1 MSARLWPFAFAA
13 LLALTEGC
21 KSGGGR
27 NVGEL
32 GSGGGIG
39 AAGANGTGGVP
50 GSAGA
55 GNEAGAGGVTGAGGA
70 ATGAGGATTSDG
82 GAAGSGG
89 ATAGDGGA
97 IDGAVDSGDPFSG
110 SETDTTLPGTDR
122 DGNGVRDDVDAY
134 IATLEADARK
144 KAALLSFAREST
156 AMMVLGG
163 SAGTTK
169 AAAVGQAQ
177 RVGRT
182 IDCLHDLYL
191 PDLKTKQAILQNVR
205 NALYDNGLR
214 LRAYNH
220 ASTLLSGTILRAG
233 QGCDPT
239 ITRVP
244 P

>member
-1 MSARLWPFAFAA
+1 M
-13 LLALTEGC
+13 LLALAVLLFLPAGC
-21 KSGGGR
+21 KSGGEGGR
-27 NVGEL
+27 EL
-32 GSGGGIG
+32 AGGVAG
-39 AAGANGTGGVP
+39 AAGTAGAP
-50 GSAGA
+50 GSAGV
-55 GNEAGAGGVTGAGGA
+55 GGEDGAGVGG
-70 ATGAGGATTSDG
+70 GGTS
-82 GAAGSGG
+82 
-89 ATAGDGGA
+89 GDGGA
-97 IDGAVDSGDPFSG
+97 SAAGGASGDDAATGDSETVDGGVDIWDPVSG
-110 SETDTTLPGTDR
+110 SEADTTLTGTDR

-134 IATLEADARK
+134 VATLESDARK
-144 KAALLSFAREST
+144 QAALLSFAREST

-163 SAGTTK
+163 TAGTTK
-169 AAAVGQAQ
+169 VAAVAQAQ

-191 PDLKTKQAILQNVR
+191 PDLKSKQAILQSVR

-233 QGCDPT
+233 RGCDPA

>member
-1 MSARLWPFAFAA
+1 MA
-13 LLALTEGC
+13 
-21 KSGGGR
+21 
-27 NVGEL
+27 
-32 GSGGGIG
+32 G
-39 AAGANGTGGVP
+39 AAGTAGVP

-55 GNEAGAGGVTGAGGA
+55 GNEAGAGGADGAGGVTGAGGA
-70 ATGAGGATTSDG
+70 EAGAGGATTSDG

-89 ATAGDGGA
+89 ATTGDGGA
-97 IDGAVDSGDPFSG
+97 VDGAVDSGDPFSG
-110 SETDTTLPGTDR
+110 SETDTTLTGTDR
-122 DGNGVRDDVDAY
+122 DGNGVRDDMDAY

-169 AAAVGQAQ
+169 VAAVAQGQ

-233 QGCDPT
+233 RGCDPA